1 MDNISGSIEMKTATI
16 AKLQSNIEKHKLE
29 ASEARKVEQV
39 FALQIIL

>member
-29 ASEARKVEQV
+29 ASEACKVEQV